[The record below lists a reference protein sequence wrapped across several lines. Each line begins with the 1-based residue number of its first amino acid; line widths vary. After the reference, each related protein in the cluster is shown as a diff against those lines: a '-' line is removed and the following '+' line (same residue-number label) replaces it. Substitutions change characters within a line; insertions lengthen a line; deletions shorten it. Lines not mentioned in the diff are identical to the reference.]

1 MLETADSTYFRER
14 EGEHATLDQK
24 IRHKVMIR
32 KKIDTN
38 KIK

>member
-1 MLETADSTYFRER
+1 MLETTDSAYFRER

-32 KKIDTN
+32 MRNDTN